1 MIHQHKLDEG
11 QIEKLRISRI
21 AGKRGVLGST
31 FMSRTRHRHYKHADG
46 RRVRLPPAR
55 FSHDMIDF
63 MKAVQPRLTY
73 PEFRLMPDDG
83 KRYEL
88 IDGEVFV
95 NPSPSEK
102 HQRVSARLHLSIGSH
117 VEKNK
122 LGRVY
127 YAPFDVVFSEK
138 TALQPDLLFV
148 CSARLG
154 IIGPEY
160 VVGAPDLVVEILS
173 PHRPFYDR
181 VTKFEQY
188 ASYGVAEYWVID
200 PVAESV
206 EIYVLAGRS
215 YELKGTFAG
224 EETLKTPLLPGWELP
239 VSNLFSA

>member
-1 MIHQHKLDEG
+1 
-11 QIEKLRISRI
+11 
-21 AGKRGVLGST
+21 
-31 FMSRTRHRHYKHADG
+31 
-46 RRVRLPPAR
+46 
-55 FSHDMIDF
+55 

-73 PEFRLMPDDG
+73 PELRLMPDDG

-102 HQRVSARLHLSIGSH
+102 HQRVLARLYLSIGNH
-117 VEKNK
+117 VERNK

-127 YAPFDVVFSEK
+127 FAPFDVVFSDK

-148 CSARLG
+148 SSARLG

-173 PHRPFYDR
+173 PHRPAYDR

-188 ASYGVAEYWVID
+188 ALYGVGEYWVID
-200 PVAESV
+200 PTAETV
-206 EIYVLAGRS
+206 EIYLLAGKS
-215 YELKGTFAG
+215 YELKT
-224 EETLKTPLLPGWELP
+224 TLADHDTLETPLLLGWKLP
-239 VSNLFSA
+239 VGNLFSA